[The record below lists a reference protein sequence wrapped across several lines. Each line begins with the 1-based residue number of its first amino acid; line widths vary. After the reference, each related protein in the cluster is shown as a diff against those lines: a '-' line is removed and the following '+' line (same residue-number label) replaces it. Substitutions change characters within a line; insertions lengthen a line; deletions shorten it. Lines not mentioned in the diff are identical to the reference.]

1 MLLIM
6 GIIRSHLT
14 IERIG
19 MLLTLSMYVD
29 KASKKVFALIGYKY
43 WVELYMDFKAKI
55 TEHIKSP
62 PGIHCIAYLLSSFK
76 SFPKCPLLV
85 L

>member
-43 WVELYMDFKAKI
+43 WVELYMDCEAKI
-55 TEHIKSP
+55 TDIIKAHQGFTALHI
-62 PGIHCIAYLLSSFK
+62 Y
-76 SFPKCPLLV
+76 
-85 L
+85 